1 MRFLCE
7 VLYFTYAHSSELVA
21 ILKALSDVAISRD
34 VEYVILS
41 DSLSSLL
48 AQTSFY
54 PSDPFLVDILTRPT
68 AIHRRGKSV
77 RLFWIPSHVGVSGNE
92 RSDSAAKWVARRP
105 QTRVFSTV
113 RQGPSFGNIFIYE
126 HQVLE

>member
-54 PSDPFLVDILTRPT
+54 PSDPI
-68 AIHRRGKSV
+68 
-77 RLFWIPSHVGVSGNE
+77 
-92 RSDSAAKWVARRP
+92 
-105 QTRVFSTV
+105 
-113 RQGPSFGNIFIYE
+113 
-126 HQVLE
+126 